1 MFQRPQIEK
10 TAYVFVSVL
19 RCWGQKDKRLRVLCV
34 TAQLFMSHRW
44 EAERLVHVSKMPLL
58 MRCRHQLK
66 AQISM
71 YRESSD
77 AVLQDLGEQALGSA
91 EILSTGD
98 LFKYVDSINTAD
110 VAAVSLLQVL
120 GWACPCFAP
129 AALHAAAKHSMRFW
143 IFIVIY
149 WSSPRSSCVVRCY
162 TLCSSDRD
170 NAWNTLDLQ
179 LHHQQH
185 KLAESSSICNDWFG
199 HYCWHETWWL
209 VWP

>member
-1 MFQRPQIEK
+1 
-10 TAYVFVSVL
+10 
-19 RCWGQKDKRLRVLCV
+19 
-34 TAQLFMSHRW
+34 
-44 EAERLVHVSKMPLL
+44 

-120 GWACPCFAP
+120 G
-129 AALHAAAKHSMRFW
+129 
-143 IFIVIY
+143 
-149 WSSPRSSCVVRCY
+149 
-162 TLCSSDRD
+162 
-170 NAWNTLDLQ
+170 
-179 LHHQQH
+179 
-185 KLAESSSICNDWFG
+185 
-199 HYCWHETWWL
+199 
-209 VWP
+209 